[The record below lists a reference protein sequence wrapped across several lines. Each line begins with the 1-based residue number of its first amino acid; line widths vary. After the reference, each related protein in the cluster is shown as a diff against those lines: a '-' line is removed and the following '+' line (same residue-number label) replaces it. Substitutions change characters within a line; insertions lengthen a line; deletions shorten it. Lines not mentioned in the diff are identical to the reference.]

1 MPQTKVPTY
10 VVLSVLFQRTLS
22 IVVSVHTD
30 AVLGSCLSKKIGF
43 FLVIASKASR
53 SNKVF
58 NLKRMSNG
66 SFEAAAAV
74 ASGTW
79 TVNPAENW
87 TKNMQK
93 DISSQ
98 PWGTETWQEQ
108 RQREGECQ

>member
-30 AVLGSCLSKKIGF
+30 AVLGSCLSKNIGF

-74 ASGTW
+74 AGLGDLNCKSGRKLDKEYAKRHFKSTLG
-79 TVNPAENW
+79 N
-87 TKNMQK
+87 
-93 DISSQ
+93 
-98 PWGTETWQEQ
+98 
-108 RQREGECQ
+108 